1 MLNKYVDTTDRLS
14 EWKTNGNL
22 TYISTGLLGKKIKGY
37 IKKLVTSYL
46 VERQDVTVLSA
57 EAMCYPVQH
66 LVTPCK
72 GSTRAAPDTGVTP
85 GTVSWSPPLGPHWSR
100 RLKLGLSVN
109 CIRTIR
115 FGPVG

>member
-1 MLNKYVDTTDRLS
+1 M
-14 EWKTNGNL
+14 
-22 TYISTGLLGKKIKGY
+22 LGKQIKGY

-57 EAMCYPVQH
+57 EAMRYPVQH

-85 GTVSWSPPLGPHWSR
+85 GRSPGDPR
-100 RLKLGLSVN
+100 
-109 CIRTIR
+109 
-115 FGPVG
+115 